1 MQLATIDNLPPETR
15 ERVLRLQQMQN
26 TLQTLVSQRQRLELE
41 LGETERALKG
51 LETVQLD
58 MKIYKSIGTILVER
72 EKGSVVKELGERK
85 ELLELRL
92 KTLGG
97 QEDKARKRVAELQK
111 ALQKE
116 LGIESPPQ

>member
-1 MQLATIDNLPPETR
+1 MRLATIDNLPPETR

>member
-1 MQLATIDNLPPETR
+1 MATIDNLPPETR